1 MPDVV
6 FACVHNAGRSRMAE
20 ALFNLEAA
28 GRYRAISAG
37 TAPADRPHPEVVTA
51 LAEIGI
57 DLDPTPGRL
66 LTPDLVDAAGRLVA
80 MGCAVEE
87 ACPATTTPM
96 TDWDLPDPKGRPM
109 DEVRAVRDD
118 IAARVR
124 DLVAELDAER
134 AADEQPPASG

>member
-20 ALFNLEAA
+20 ALFNREAA
-28 GRYRAISAG
+28 GRYRAFSAG
-37 TAPADRPHPEVVTA
+37 TAPADRPHPEVVAA

-66 LTPDLVDAAGRLVA
+66 LDPALAESAGRLVS
-80 MGCAVEE
+80 MGCSVEE

-96 TDWDLPDPKGRPM
+96 ADWDLPDPKGRPM

-124 DLVAELDAER
+124 ALVAELDAER